1 MTTIVLVTIG
11 IILAA
16 VSALMIVWYG
26 GGAFD
31 EGHIQAD
38 AARLLTEGSQIERAV
53 GLYRAHEGRTPDMV
67 NHDDPLEALI
77 QRRYLADRPSGGNGR
92 WFVDYSSG
100 MIRADVGAADDS
112 RALNICRAARR
123 SQGLPNPREVY
134 RCDGSDY
141 PFSHPAG
148 SLPANEPCCTWTGAT
163 QADIGGGRGSS
174 PGSGGSG
181 GDSGT
186 GGTPADPSYDPRG
199 STNMFTCEER
209 VDFLRRSFDK
219 IQEGTKAFYMKYH
232 QISTIDQMV
241 DMGYIPGWALTATSG
256 DYTRPGVETG
266 WGHSP
271 WPGGI
276 NANKPYVHVNLTE
289 DMFSCFAGTWGRKY
303 GAQSM
308 PDNYY
313 GNHLSERIYLP
324 LFPTDVSTIVSAF
337 AESQSA
343 LSAFSTAKGF
353 MPRSMNSLVE
363 QGYLGGL
370 PTSGYGVTSADF
382 IWIARSQA
390 ERTAQGDSRAVGMKL
405 NSEEACRAYNLKT
418 YGTDETPDWPSR
430 DKGCFMWNGAPW
442 AYMYAPGAVDPSV
455 WYPYDEISVG
465 NPSPHFLYTSSR
477 PGSMVRADEG
487 RIRVDGY
494 TYWALYRQDNRLMLH
509 PGTESGD
516 AAILRFIAPNAGRF
530 HLRGAWQPIG
540 GCGNGVNVA
549 ITGLGVR
556 PSDSRTPWPFDFVRT
571 LAKGQSVDFTLTNR
585 GSDLC
590 DGTYLDLV
598 VSQD

>member
-26 GGAFD
+26 GTAFD

-67 NHDDPLEALI
+67 NRDDPMEALI
-77 QRRYLADRPSGGNGR
+77 QRRYLSDRPSGDNGR
-92 WFVDYSSG
+92 WFVDYAAG
-100 MIRADVGAADDS
+100 MIRADVGAADDA
-112 RALNICRAARR
+112 RALSVCRAARR

-141 PFSHPAG
+141 PFSHPQG

-163 QADIGGGRGSS
+163 SADVGGGRGTA
-174 PGSGGSG
+174 PISG
-181 GDSGT
+181 GDSGGGT
-186 GGTPADPSYDPRG
+186 GGTIDPSYDPKG
-199 STNMFTCEER
+199 STNSFTCEER

-232 QISTIDQMV
+232 QVSTIDQMV

-271 WPGGI
+271 WPGGV
-276 NANKPYVHVNLTE
+276 NASKPYVHVNLTE
-289 DMFSCFAGTWGRKY
+289 DMFACFAQTWGRKY
-303 GAQSM
+303 GAQST

-313 GNHLSERIYLP
+313 GNHISERIYLP

-337 AESQSA
+337 AESATALASFSA
-343 LSAFSTAKGF
+343 DKGF

-363 QGYLGGL
+363 AGYLRGL
-370 PTSGYGVTSADF
+370 PTSGYGVTSGEF
-382 IWIARSQA
+382 IGLARSQA
-390 ERTAQGDSRAVGMKL
+390 ELDAQGTTRAVGMQL
-405 NSEEACRAYNLKT
+405 NSEEACRAYNLKLH
-418 YGTDETPDWPSR
+418 GVDETPDWAAR
-430 DKGCFMWNGAPW
+430 DKGCVMLGGQPW
-442 AYMYAPGAVDPSV
+442 AYMYAPGSVDPSV
-455 WYPYDEISVG
+455 WYPYDEISTG
-465 NPSPHFLYTSSR
+465 NPSAHFVYTSSK
-477 PGSMVRADEG
+477 PGSMVRVDQG
-487 RIRVDGY
+487 RIGVSGY
-494 TYWALYRQDNRLMLH
+494 TYWAFYRESNRLILH
-509 PGTESGD
+509 PGPEAAD
-516 AAILRFIAPNAGRF
+516 ATILRFVAPTSGRF
-530 HLRGAWQPIG
+530 HLSGAWQPKG
-540 GCGNGVNVA
+540 GCGNGVNLA
-549 ITGLGVR
+549 ISGLGMR
-556 PSDSRTPWPFDFVRT
+556 PSDSSTPWPFDFVRT
-571 LAKGQSVDFTLTNR
+571 LSAGQSVDFTVTNR

-590 DGTYLDLV
+590 DGTFLDLV
-598 VSQD
+598 VSQN